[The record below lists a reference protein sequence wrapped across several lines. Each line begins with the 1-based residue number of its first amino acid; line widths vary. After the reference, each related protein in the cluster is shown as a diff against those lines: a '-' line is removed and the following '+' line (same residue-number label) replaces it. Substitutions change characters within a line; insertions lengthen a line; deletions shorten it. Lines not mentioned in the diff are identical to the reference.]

1 MADDNKIL
9 TTKQRTTFVYILKCA
24 DGTYYTG
31 STNNIVQRISAHN
44 GLKSGA
50 KYTKTRRP
58 VELVYQ
64 EAYKNLSLALKREIE
79 IKKLTRVEKERL
91 IRKISAQK

>member
-9 TTKQRTTFVYILKCA
+9 ATKQKTAFVYILKCA

-31 STNNIVQRISAHN
+31 CTNNIDQRLKAHN

-50 KYTKTRRP
+50 RYTKTRRP
-58 VELVYQ
+58 VEMIYK